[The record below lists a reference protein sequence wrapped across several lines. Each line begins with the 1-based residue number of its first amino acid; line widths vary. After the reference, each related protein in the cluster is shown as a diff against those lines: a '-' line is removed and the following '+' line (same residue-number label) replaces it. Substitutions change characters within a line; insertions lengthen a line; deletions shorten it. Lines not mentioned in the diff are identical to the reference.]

1 MAIAED
7 IEDEFGFMHVKRAML
22 VCRVIAGRVGCDPG
36 ICYKDDSGYDSLA
49 GRERG
54 VGQTR
59 LDDDNEIIVFNP
71 WAVLPCF
78 VIVYN
83 V

>member
-1 MAIAED
+1 M
-7 IEDEFGFMHVKRAML
+7 
-22 VCRVIAGRVGCDPG
+22 
-36 ICYKDDSGYDSLA
+36 
-49 GRERG
+49 
-54 VGQTR
+54 GQAR
-59 LDDDNEIIVFNP
+59 LDDDEIIVFNP